1 MAEEP
6 ELPAVP
12 AQEPCGP
19 KAVGLRCRTVVPSP
33 CVQPAELQNATPRAA
48 TPARASLR
56 DSLEPLRSIDFRRLA
71 PKRGLTAAPE
81 QPQPLPQQQPLL
93 PQRATSCAVPHVQPL
108 QAVPRAASAGA
119 AAMPAMPAVAALP
132 PLAPAPD
139 SALAWVAGFSRLA
152 KALGC
157 AAPSGG
163 LWDPP
168 EATDLLGLLTLEL
181 R

>member
-1 MAEEP
+1 MNLGCSITHTSPFAPP
-6 ELPAVP
+6 E
-12 AQEPCGP
+12 AQGVAPH
-19 KAVGLRCRTVVPSP
+19 
-33 CVQPAELQNATPRAA
+33 AA
-48 TPARASLR
+48 TPALPYRTTNPS
-56 DSLEPLRSIDFRRLA
+56 SQEEFRSVSFRSLA
-71 PKRGLTAAPE
+71 PGRPRVASP
-81 QPQPLPQQQPLL
+81 PQTRRRQL
-93 PQRATSCAVPHVQPL
+93 PQRAASCAVPRVQPL
-108 QAVPRAASAGA
+108 QAAVPRAASAGA
-119 AAMPAMPAVAALP
+119 AVMPAMPAVATLP
-132 PLAPAPD
+132 PLAAAPD